1 MSAPIVNRD
10 CAKVL
15 TGKVFLSLSPSNL
28 RLLVSQ
34 RVVVICTDGK
44 TQAGLVFTVDPV
56 SKSIVLVQ
64 FPDEQS
70 TITKIIMGH
79 AVESITVGTEA
90 ITSQTEHRL
99 SQLFRLNDP
108 HKNLS
113 EEETARRK
121 TELKQWLEQ
130 HHIPV
135 TISGDKGELL
145 NIAEALYIEPP
156 YGLDNC
162 ISANEIIL
170 GRVQALMK
178 NKPERLD
185 TKEVTLNEEET

>member
-1 MSAPIVNRD
+1 MMSIEQDISISKFQNIFPIM
-10 CAKVL
+10 
-15 TGKVFLSLSPSNL
+15 
-28 RLLVSQ
+28 
-34 RVVVICTDGK
+34 VIF
-44 TQAGLVFTVDPV
+44 VTVDRFLLFFHY
-56 SKSIVLVQ
+56 SIVLVQ

-113 EEETARRK
+113 EEEMARRK